1 MVDARYRFRFIDVGC
16 NGRANDSTIYK
27 DGFLYNGIKNKSLG
41 IPEKRFLKGK
51 KIKIPYYFIGDDAF
65 SLDQHL
71 MKPYNRNV
79 KLSTAQYAL
88 NYRLS
93 RARMVVECAFGLLA
107 NRFRI
112 FHRPIEVIPDTV
124 DKIIM
129 TCCVL
134 HNFLITE
141 QMNSPNQLSIIGD
154 EIPDLPKTMS
164 SLGPQ
169 LIDTYRFAS
178 KMLDALATHCVS
190 DGDVN
195 FQWNKIKMM
204 EPNI

>member
-1 MVDARYRFRFIDVGC
+1 MDISNDFEELWQLENVLGALDGKHIRINAPAHSGSLFYNFKGYHSIVLFAMVDARYRFRFIDVGC

-41 IPEKRFLKGK
+41 IPKKRFLKGK

-93 RARMVVECAFGLLA
+93 RARMVVECA
-107 NRFRI
+107 
-112 FHRPIEVIPDTV
+112 
-124 DKIIM
+124 
-129 TCCVL
+129 
-134 HNFLITE
+134 
-141 QMNSPNQLSIIGD
+141 
-154 EIPDLPKTMS
+154 
-164 SLGPQ
+164 
-169 LIDTYRFAS
+169 
-178 KMLDALATHCVS
+178 
-190 DGDVN
+190 
-195 FQWNKIKMM
+195 
-204 EPNI
+204 